1 MKTKILSV
9 MLIIAS
15 CLCLLSCSSD
25 DKEPSINLTLSDVI
39 GLWNVTEMTEN
50 GKTNAIPSGQ
60 VTIDLDNDN
69 SYQVKFFSNT
79 YIGTYHLSENTIIG
93 TTLDPIT
100 ERFKFTKFDGTNAT
114 IQYSNSVGDKYIFKA
129 TKKTY
134 ARVSLNYTFAESGNL
149 SRATGAEVYN
159 NFYENY
165 IKTKVLTPKSYSLK
179 FTHKETGAT
188 ATINGLWENK
198 DMVRLVEGTYTVTGS
213 STPKPK
219 SNSLAPSDTVFLS
232 FNEDVIVTKDMTNL
246 NLTAIYDSYLL
257 LFDNTNYSS
266 IKFRQ
271 YAASAGSTIEK
282 PLYQT
287 DEVYC
292 LFIRDFNY
300 GSFGAPVIIT
310 KRLDN
315 QNTTITLNEFPFE
328 KGKYYYFNDM
338 TNSFDIPPMESGN

>member
-1 MKTKILSV
+1 
-9 MLIIAS
+9 MLIFAS

-25 DKEPSINLTLSDVI
+25 DNEPSINLTLSDVI

-134 ARVSLNYTFAESGNL
+134 ARVSLNYTFAESGNM
-149 SRATGAEVYN
+149 SRTTGDDAYS
-159 NFYENY
+159 NFYNKF
-165 IKTKVLTPKSYSLK
+165 INTRILTPTTYSLT
-179 FTHKETGAT
+179 FTNQETGAT
-188 ATINGLWENK
+188 ATINGRWDKK
-198 DMVRLVEGTYTVTGS
+198 DAIRLVEGEYLVTGTS
-213 STPKPK
+213 IPIHNKFK
-219 SNSLAPSDTVFLS
+219 GEPSDTAYLS
-232 FNEDVIVTKDMTNL
+232 FNETINITKDMSSL
-246 NLTAIYDSYLL
+246 LLQAKYDSYLL
-257 LFDNTNYSS
+257 MFDAGNIKDIYYNHAYANGYNYVTHYLYDAETIFTLFVRDLEYSS
-266 IKFRQ
+266 
-271 YAASAGSTIEK
+271 A
-282 PLYQT
+282 
-287 DEVYC
+287 
-292 LFIRDFNY
+292 DFSHSIYLTRND
-300 GSFGAPVIIT
+300 G
-310 KRLDN
+310 KK
-315 QNTTITLNEFPFE
+315 TTITLNEFPFE

>member
-1 MKTKILSV
+1 
-9 MLIIAS
+9 MLIFAS

-25 DKEPSINLTLSDVI
+25 DNEPSINLTLSDVI

-159 NFYENY
+159 NFYKNY

-219 SNSLAPSDTVFLS
+219 STTYQSAPSDTAFLS
-232 FNEDVIVTKDMTNL
+232 FNEEIVVTKDMTSL
-246 NLTAIYDSYLL
+246 ILTAIYDSYLI

-266 IKFRQ
+266 INF
-271 YAASAGSTIEK
+271 YHIGNGTIDK
-282 PLYQT
+282 PLFKT
-287 DEVYC
+287 NEVFS
-292 LFIRDFNY
+292 LFIRDFSYKHNSY
-300 GSFGAPVIIT
+300 IPQIKATRI
-310 KRLDN
+310 DN
-315 QNTTITLNEFPFE
+315 QSITIDLNEFPFE